1 MSNPMTVPAEL
12 RVDPAGAVLLIVD
25 VQVRL
30 AGAMDPQGLA
40 ACERNILTLIEL
52 ARRLGMPLVVSE
64 QYPRGLG
71 PTVPAIAGALE
82 AAAAGGARLL
92 RLEKTAFACTGE
104 PAFAGLLEQLGGE
117 RRQWLVTG
125 MESHVC
131 VWQTVRGLRALGRS
145 VQVIEDAVLS
155 RQAANHRLGLALCD
169 RAGAIV
175 TSTETVAF
183 DALVR
188 AGSEDFKAISRL
200 VK

>member
-1 MSNPMTVPAEL
+1 MTPPSGAAEL
-12 RVDPAGAVLLIVD
+12 RVDPACAVLLIVD
-25 VQVRL
+25 VQVKL
-30 AGAMDPQGLA
+30 AAAMDPQA
-40 ACERNILTLIEL
+40 FAVCERNILTLIEL
-52 ARRLGMPLVVSE
+52 ARRLKLPLVVSE

-71 PTVPAIAGALE
+71 PTVPGIAAELEGAVT
-82 AAAAGGARLL
+82 AGSRLS
-92 RLEKTAFACTGE
+92 RLEKTAFACTE
-104 PAFAGLLEQLGGE
+104 DPAFAPLLEDLGPQ

-131 VWQTVRGLRALGRS
+131 VWQTVRGLLALGRA

-155 RQAANHRLGLALCD
+155 RQPANHRVGRRLCE
-169 RAGAIV
+169 RAGAVI

-188 AGSEDFKAISRL
+188 AGSEDFKAISRR

>member
-1 MSNPMTVPAEL
+1 MSPPSSAAEL
-12 RVDPAGAVLLIVD
+12 RVDPAGAALLIVD
-25 VQVRL
+25 VQVKL
-30 AGAMDPQGLA
+30 AAAMDPQAFA

-52 ARRLGMPLVVSE
+52 ARRLHIPLVVSE

-71 PTVPAIAGALE
+71 PTVPGIAAELE
-82 AAAAGGARLL
+82 AAAAAGGRLL
-92 RLEKTAFACTGE
+92 RLEKTAFACTEE
-104 PAFAGLLEQLGGE
+104 PAFAPLLENLGP
-117 RRQWLVTG
+117 RRQWLVAG

-131 VWQTVRGLRALGRS
+131 VWQTVRGLLALGRA

-155 RQAANHRLGLALCD
+155 RQPANHHVGMRLCE
-169 RAGAIV
+169 RTGAVV

-188 AGSEDFKAISRL
+188 AGSEDFKAISRR